1 MIAMAGCRH
10 PSDIIG
16 GAEGYADG
24 AGLAASIDAEEPR
37 CRARPIALHV
47 QGPPRPFDMPKARYA
62 EGSAQGIAAAPDR
75 CDAEILAAA
84 VTELEQLAAGSLR
97 RRWRALVGGAV
108 PPDLGRPLTL
118 RMLAY
123 KLQAQHLGD
132 LDKASLRELSKLDDR
147 PSGRRASDDG
157 SYADSLASATD
168 EDRGVPSAPAVKLP
182 KSSAPRIA
190 RPGTLLIREYG
201 GEPHRVIVLDEG
213 VSWNGKTYESL
224 SKVAYAITGTKWNGP
239 RFFGLRD
246 KVAGD
251 EDDRRRQSTADERVV
266 TGRGRAV
273 RSNRSSASRT
283 SS

>member
-1 MIAMAGCRH
+1 
-10 PSDIIG
+10 
-16 GAEGYADG
+16 
-24 AGLAASIDAEEPR
+24 
-37 CRARPIALHV
+37 
-47 QGPPRPFDMPKARYA
+47 MPGARYA
-62 EGSAQGIAAAPDR
+62 EGSAQDIAAAPNR

-84 VTELEQLAAGSLR
+84 VTELERLDAGSLR

-123 KLQAQHLGD
+123 KLQAQRLGD
-132 LDKASLRELSKLDDR
+132 LDKASLRELSKLEDHL
-147 PSGRRASDDG
+147 RARADPDDG
-157 SYADSLASATD
+157 SPAYPLASATD
-168 EDRGVPSAPAVKLP
+168 EGRGAASAPAVKQP
-182 KSSAPRIA
+182 RNAAPRIA

-201 GEPHRVIVLDEG
+201 GVPHRVIVLEDG

-246 KVAGD
+246 KLAGD
-251 EDDRRRQSTADERVV
+251 EDARRRQSAADERVV

-273 RSNRSSASRT
+273 RSKRSSAPRA